1 MDRLGKDVLP
11 GPCLPAEHDRQV
23 TGSHHGNVV
32 LGLAHFLIDRD
43 NVLCVEGRGG
53 TGGQLL
59 RPVPVEAVPAQL
71 DPAFRKLVLL
81 FLRFLHR
88 QIDGAHDPVPIFD
101 GEGDRGN
108 QDPILSAFFQILFLL
123 IDRPS
128 KLHRAV
134 QRTALWRQIW
144 VYIQELLS
152 DQLLRFIQIGQLFI
166 EFRGKQDLSIQIQDR
181 DAINITL
188 LKN

>member
-1 MDRLGKDVLP
+1 MSSVWKAAEALADSFCVRSRWKLSRLSSILP
-11 GPCLPAEHDRQV
+11 S
-23 TGSHHGNVV
+23 GSSSSSSSDSC
-32 LGLAHFLIDRD
+32 IDRSMAPTI
-43 NVLCVEGRGG
+43 R
-53 TGGQLL
+53 
-59 RPVPVEAVPAQL
+59 
-71 DPAFRKLVLL
+71 
-81 FLRFLHR
+81 
-88 QIDGAHDPVPIFD
+88 VPIFD